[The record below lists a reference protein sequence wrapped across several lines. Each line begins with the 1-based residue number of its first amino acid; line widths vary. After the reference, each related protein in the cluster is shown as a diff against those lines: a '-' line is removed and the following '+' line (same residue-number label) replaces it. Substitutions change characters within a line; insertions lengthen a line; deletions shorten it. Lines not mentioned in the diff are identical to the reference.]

1 MNEYRIGK
9 MTELVGLSADTLR
22 YYEKIGLLPT
32 IGRNSGGVRVYVDK
46 DASRLRFIKRAQR
59 MNFSLAEIAQ
69 LLEMRDGHGD
79 ARDDVRTLTQ
89 AKLLKVEEQLEELK
103 SLRNEMRLL
112 INLCQGAKNG
122 CPIIEDID
130 GGD

>member
-32 IGRNSGGVRVYVDK
+32 IARNSGGVRLYADK
-46 DASRLRFIKRAQR
+46 DASRLRFIKRAQL

-69 LLEMRDGHGD
+69 LLEMRDSPGS
-79 ARDDVRTLTQ
+79 VRKEVRALTQ
-89 AKLLKVEEQLEELK
+89 QKLLQVEEQLEDLNI
-103 SLRNEMRLL
+103 LRDEMRLL
-112 INLCQGAKNG
+112 INLCRGAKDG

-130 GGD
+130 NPD

>member
-32 IGRNSGGVRVYVDK
+32 IARNSGGVRLYADK

-69 LLEMRDGHGD
+69 LLEMRDSPGS
-79 ARDDVRTLTQ
+79 VRKEVRALTQ
-89 AKLLKVEEQLEELK
+89 QKLLQVEEQLEDLNI
-103 SLRNEMRLL
+103 LRDEMRLL
-112 INLCQGAKNG
+112 INLCRGAKDG

-130 GGD
+130 NPD

>member
-32 IGRNSGGVRVYVDK
+32 IARNSGGVRLYADK

-59 MNFSLAEIAQ
+59 INFSLAEIAQ
-69 LLEMRDGHGD
+69 LLEMRDSPGS
-79 ARDDVRTLTQ
+79 VRKEVRALTQ
-89 AKLLKVEEQLEELK
+89 QKLLQVEEQLEDLNI
-103 SLRNEMRLL
+103 LRDEMRLL
-112 INLCQGAKNG
+112 INLCRGAKDG

-130 GGD
+130 NPD

>member
-1 MNEYRIGK
+1 MNEYRISK

-32 IGRNSGGVRVYVDK
+32 IARNNAGVRLYADK

-69 LLEMRDGHGD
+69 LLEMRDGPGS
-79 ARDDVRTLTQ
+79 ARNEVRALTQ
-89 AKLLKVEEQLEELK
+89 QKLLQVEEQLEDLNT
-103 SLRNEMRLL
+103 LRNEMRLL
-112 INLCQGAKNG
+112 INLCRGAKDG

-130 GGD
+130 NPD